1 MQLCRV
7 GTLLPRTRVHMQGSH
22 TKHTCPHA
30 RRGGHLAANPKKV
43 PGLTRP
49 SSRRF
54 AWAFAGLGCSAAG
67 MRVSLLPEDELEA
80 DADEGGRECLPVVVA
95 TTRLPAA
102 GGASGVPFS
111 PRSASVPPADVTTD
125 IVATTAGAAGGG
137 DCGWGGIAARS
148 AALFRA
154 LRAALR
160 RWRAFGAFGSTDAS
174 SAAAPG
180 TAAAASPSATA
191 GEGGCGWEKERP
203 RRRAVAKAF
212 LSVERS
218 RSSSNSLRAAKRALS
233 STLHAARGDRRA
245 AKEAIQMCLRVC
257 RI

>member
-102 GGASGVPFS
+102 GEVPGVPSS
-111 PRSASVPPADVTTD
+111 PRSASVPRSPLS
-125 IVATTAGAAGGG
+125 IVGASIP
-137 DCGWGGIAARS
+137 DYQ
-148 AALFRA
+148 
-154 LRAALR
+154 
-160 RWRAFGAFGSTDAS
+160 DA
-174 SAAAPG
+174 
-180 TAAAASPSATA
+180 
-191 GEGGCGWEKERP
+191 
-203 RRRAVAKAF
+203 
-212 LSVERS
+212 
-218 RSSSNSLRAAKRALS
+218 
-233 STLHAARGDRRA
+233 
-245 AKEAIQMCLRVC
+245 
-257 RI
+257 